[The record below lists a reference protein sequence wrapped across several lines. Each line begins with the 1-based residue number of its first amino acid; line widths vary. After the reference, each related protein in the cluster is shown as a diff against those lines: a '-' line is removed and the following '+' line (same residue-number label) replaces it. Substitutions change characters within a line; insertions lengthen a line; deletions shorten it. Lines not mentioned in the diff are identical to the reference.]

1 MNNIEKLGYANT
13 ESEDMKNFATKSDLG
28 FETAPTGVPPNLV
41 EDTTPPIV
49 TTINTTKMPPIVDSN
64 TPATPTPAKG
74 MSTEMMNTIWFWKEI
89 TIGAAMLT
97 WVIVSLVVMARK
109 K

>member
-28 FETAPTGVPPNLV
+28 FETPPTGVPPNFV

-49 TTINTTKMPPIVDSN
+49 TTINTEKQMPPIIDSN
-64 TPATPTPAKG
+64 TPAAPAKG
-74 MSTEMMNTIWFWKEI
+74 MSTQMMNTIWFWKEI
-89 TIGAAMLT
+89 AVGAAMLT
-97 WVIVSLVVMARK
+97 WVIVSLIVMARK